1 MTEAEVIRWIVLG
14 LMSIGVWFMKRTIDK
29 VEHDVEDVKLN
40 IQKIKQDYLHKEDF
54 KEFKTE
60 LRGMFE
66 EIKQDI
72 RALPKH

>member
-1 MTEAEVIRWIVLG
+1 
-14 LMSIGVWFMKRTIDK
+14 

>member
-29 VEHDVEDVKLN
+29 VEHDVEEVKLN